1 MAVDG
6 CAGPEH
12 RNDDDPPDGQ
22 DDGRRFEF
30 PDTRYAHEDAADP
43 LCAAGLERNARD
55 LRVAELTCPDSVAD
69 V

>member
-43 LCAAGLERNARD
+43 LCAGAWNGMH
-55 LRVAELTCPDSVAD
+55 VTSGSPS
-69 V
+69 